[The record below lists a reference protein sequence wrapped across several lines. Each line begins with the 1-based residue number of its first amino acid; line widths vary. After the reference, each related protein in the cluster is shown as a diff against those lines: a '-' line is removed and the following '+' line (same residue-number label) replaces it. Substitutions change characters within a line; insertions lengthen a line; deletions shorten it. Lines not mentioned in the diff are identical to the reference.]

1 MGPIS
6 GLAKITPKIDL
17 ESCLSDSFRDTAG
30 FSIEFVQKKSGQL
43 KATHKII
50 FYYLSTPASAATDDA
65 LDLSTKPG
73 PDGMFAPGSKPAP
86 LLYKCITIIG
96 I

>member
-17 ESCLSDSFRDTAG
+17 ESFLSDSFRDTAG
-30 FSIEFVQKKSGQL
+30 FSIEFVQKKWVA
-43 KATHKII
+43 KATHKSF

-73 PDGMFAPGSKPAP
+73 PDGMFAPGNKPAP
-86 LLYKCITIIG
+86 LLYKCITMIG
-96 I
+96 M

>member
-30 FSIEFVQKKSGQL
+30 FFSIEFVQKKV
-43 KATHKII
+43 
-50 FYYLSTPASAATDDA
+50 
-65 LDLSTKPG
+65 
-73 PDGMFAPGSKPAP
+73 GS
-86 LLYKCITIIG
+86 
-96 I
+96 